1 MKVIKA
7 TSYGFRTVIVVSHNP
22 NDPDYVHSDESPH
35 PLANVNGCTPD
46 EGQPNVC
53 TSNHQLQEFIFDG
66 LEQYEDGILRSPE
79 SFWAEICELC
89 IPSPEP
95 ETITGLVGLES

>member
-1 MKVIKA
+1 MKIIKA
-7 TSYGFRTVIVVSHNP
+7 TSYDFRTVIVVSHNP
-22 NDPDYVHSDESPH
+22 SEPEYVHSDSSAH

-53 TSNHQLQEFIFDG
+53 TFNHQLQEFIWDG
-66 LEQYEDGILRSPE
+66 HEQYENGVLRNPE
-79 SFWAEICELC
+79 SFWAEICESC

-95 ETITGLVGLES
+95 ETITELVGLET